1 MGLILPELSE
11 KEVWRSNCNGHELS
25 VVNGKKCQL
34 ICDGDVIAEQKGLL
48 STKFVLVG
56 MVDNKKIV
64 AVIDGSFSNQT
75 NGAENLGRIFVC
87 DEIDCEY
94 GYINKEGNFCAI
106 TEET

>member
-11 KEVWRSNCNGHELS
+11 KEVWRSNWNGHELS

-64 AVIDGSFSNQT
+64 AVIDGSFSNQK
-75 NGAENLGRIFVC
+75 NREYNVCSIVVC
-87 DEIDCEY
+87 DEIDC
-94 GYINKEGNFCAI
+94 
-106 TEET
+106 